1 MLQEQINPVSIH
13 AHPLLNFL
21 NNIGSSTPNGIN
33 IIMFSTNIACIWKV
47 CPHVSNKTKLIA
59 FLLPGSLH
67 KKAMRKITRMY
78 AKKKA
83 NGILC
88 FIVLFFPHN
97 QLTANTMHP
106 LKKMAGIKYDTG
118 CLKSWIIDLMYHLIT
133 NHLFLL
139 VYLFLPTIHGA
150 VRITTSYAALR
161 IWATYGTYAPS
172 ISHFTCFLHLERTYL
187 NALIA
192 THTLLWDF

>member
-1 MLQEQINPVSIH
+1 MLQEQINPVRIY

-33 IIMFSTNIACIWKV
+33 IIMFSTNIACIWKL
-47 CPHVSNKTKLIA
+47 CPYVSNKTKLIA

-67 KKAMRKITRMY
+67 KKTMRKITRMY

-97 QLTANTMHP
+97 QLTANIMHP
-106 LKKMAGIKYDTG
+106 LKMMAEIKYDTSR
-118 CLKSWIIDLMYHLIT
+118 LKSWIIDFMYH
-133 NHLFLL
+133 
-139 VYLFLPTIHGA
+139 FLPCDTILNNSFLFSYYNRTWSINLSRHNWTGSYY
-150 VRITTSYAALR
+150 RIISYRTT
-161 IWATYGTYAPS
+161 
-172 ISHFTCFLHLERTYL
+172 F
-187 NALIA
+187 
-192 THTLLWDF
+192 

>member
-1 MLQEQINPVSIH
+1 MLQEQINPVSTH

-67 KKAMRKITRMY
+67 KKATRKITRMY

-88 FIVLFFPHN
+88 FIALFIPHN

-118 CLKSWIIDLMYHLIT
+118 CLKSWIIDFMYHLIT

-139 VYLFLPTIHGA
+139 THLFLPTIHGA
-150 VRITTSYAALR
+150 MRTTTS
-161 IWATYGTYAPS
+161 
-172 ISHFTCFLHLERTYL
+172 
-187 NALIA
+187 
-192 THTLLWDF
+192 